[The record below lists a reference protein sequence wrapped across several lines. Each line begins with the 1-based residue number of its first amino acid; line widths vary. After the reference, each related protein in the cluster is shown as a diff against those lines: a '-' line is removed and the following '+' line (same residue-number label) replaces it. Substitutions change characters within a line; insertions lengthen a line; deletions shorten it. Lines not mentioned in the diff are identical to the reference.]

1 MLNEA
6 GSYGYLVKVPISNE
20 ELTESKQNGFTKIL
34 FETTGEGGMAIYSKD
49 FGRYPFDPSLVII
62 KKN

>member
-1 MLNEA
+1 
-6 GSYGYLVKVPISNE
+6 LVKVPISNE
-20 ELTESKQNGFTKIL
+20 ELTESKQNGFIKIL

>member
-20 ELTESKQNGFTKIL
+20 ELTESKQNGFIKIL
-34 FETTGEGGMAIYSKD
+34 FETTGEGGMAIYKD
-49 FGRYPFDPSLVII
+49 FGRYPFDPSLL
-62 KKN
+62 